1 MHICHRQNLCMVN
14 KILQHSRDSYF
25 IYHSLTEDKVCI
37 RFKTAYLKFHWLR
50 DHVHRFRRLWDK
62 NQAL

>member
-1 MHICHRQNLCMVN
+1 MHICHTKPVYDLTKFYNIHEIHLN
-14 KILQHSRDSYF
+14 F

-50 DHVHRFRRLWDK
+50 DHVHRFRRLWD
-62 NQAL
+62 